1 MPAKNTKLS
10 GILFILGGAAFFIA
24 YLASRQVS
32 FIGVG
37 VAFMAI
43 GASLIARSR
52 QKPEE

>member
-1 MPAKNTKLS
+1 MPVKNTKIS
-10 GILFILGGAAFFIA
+10 GILFILGGAAFYIA

-37 VAFMAI
+37 VAFMLI
-43 GASLIARSR
+43 GASFIVRSR